1 MPPKSKAK
9 SVSAECDLCC
19 QQFQK
24 DNERLKCEGA
34 CGAVVHRYCAGV
46 TRAHFDK
53 IHKGQATFVCQYCEL
68 SLSKAVHQQLQSE
81 LQALKEQLTEVKR
94 VLQTDTA
101 ADRITGIQDIAP
113 PAATAPLANR
123 CDNSETPALATEF
136 QALRKEFDA
145 LRAVI
150 DGNYNPRSYAQVTAG
165 LHSQRGKRN
174 RKKAQVEDK
183 QGVTFASTSSTSTT
197 TSSAN
202 PDPQVNRAKERVIGS
217 RKIWGTLKSTT
228 TAAVSSTLAK
238 LTSVQPETQ
247 VQVKRKYKLSDKK
260 TVRWWFVVRGT
271 EEVLTKI
278 ENEWERVSLQTNWK
292 MEPVLRFQ
300 SAVDSAESQ
309 SAADSAESQSATVS
323 AESQSA
329 TVSAES
335 PSETTSQPFLGE
347 V

>member
-1 MPPKSKAK
+1 MLSVQSGKYLARTLLTDGVLYGCTIYYQEKSFDEIEKLLFVSFRSARRYVALFYETGEVSPVSQQHGPPRTLDSFEEMTLIQSLLNKPDMYLEELRQELLQ
-9 SVSAECDLCC
+9 VT
-19 QQFQK
+19 
-24 DNERLKCEGA
+24 
-34 CGAVVHRYCAGV
+34 GV
-46 TRAHFDK
+46 E
-53 IHKGQATFVCQYCEL
+53 V
-68 SLSKAVHQQLQSE
+68 SLSTVCRT
-81 LQALKEQLTEVKR
+81 LKREDFSRKR
-94 VLQTDTA
+94 
-101 ADRITGIQDIAP
+101 
-113 PAATAPLANR
+113 
-123 CDNSETPALATEF
+123 
-136 QALRKEFDA
+136 LR
-145 LRAVI
+145 
-150 DGNYNPRSYAQVTAG
+150 
-165 LHSQRGKRN
+165 H
-174 RKKAQVEDK
+174 K

>member
-1 MPPKSKAK
+1 MSPP
-9 SVSAECDLCC
+9 
-19 QQFQK
+19 
-24 DNERLKCEGA
+24 
-34 CGAVVHRYCAGV
+34 
-46 TRAHFDK
+46 
-53 IHKGQATFVCQYCEL
+53 
-68 SLSKAVHQQLQSE
+68 
-81 LQALKEQLTEVKR
+81 
-94 VLQTDTA
+94 TDTA
-101 ADRITGIQDIAP
+101 ADRITGIQDIAL
-113 PAATAPLANR
+113 PAATAPPANR
-123 CDNSETPALATEF
+123 SGDNSETPALATEF

-165 LHSQRGKRN
+165 LHSQRGKRT

-183 QGVTFASTSSTSTT
+183 QQQQGVTFASTSTSTT

-202 PDPQVNRAKERVIGS
+202 PDPPVNRAKERVIGS

-300 SAVDSAESQ
+300 SA
-309 SAADSAESQSATVS
+309 ADSAESQSATVS
-323 AESQSA
+323 AESS
-329 TVSAES
+329 
-335 PSETTSQPFLGE
+335 SETTAQPFLGE
-347 V
+347 D

>member
-1 MPPKSKAK
+1 MSGSPVSRVQRAEMPPKSKAK

-101 ADRITGIQDIAP
+101 ADRITGIQDIAL

-183 QGVTFASTSSTSTT
+183 QG
-197 TSSAN
+197 
-202 PDPQVNRAKERVIGS
+202 
-217 RKIWGTLKSTT
+217 LH
-228 TAAVSSTLAK
+228 LH
-238 LTSVQPETQ
+238 LH
-247 VQVKRKYKLSDKK
+247 L
-260 TVRWWFVVRGT
+260 
-271 EEVLTKI
+271 L
-278 ENEWERVSLQTNWK
+278 LLLL
-292 MEPVLRFQ
+292 PVLLIQ
-300 SAVDSAESQ
+300 THQ
-309 SAADSAESQSATVS
+309 
-323 AESQSA
+323 
-329 TVSAES
+329 
-335 PSETTSQPFLGE
+335 
-347 V
+347 

>member
-1 MPPKSKAK
+1 M
-9 SVSAECDLCC
+9 
-19 QQFQK
+19 
-24 DNERLKCEGA
+24 
-34 CGAVVHRYCAGV
+34 
-46 TRAHFDK
+46 
-53 IHKGQATFVCQYCEL
+53 
-68 SLSKAVHQQLQSE
+68 
-81 LQALKEQLTEVKR
+81 
-94 VLQTDTA
+94 
-101 ADRITGIQDIAP
+101 

-123 CDNSETPALATEF
+123 CDNSETPTFATEF

-165 LHSQRGKRN
+165 LHSQRRKRN
-174 RKKAQVEDK
+174 RKKAQVEGK
-183 QGVTFASTSSTSTT
+183 QQQQGVTFASTSTSSTSTT

-202 PDPQVNRAKERVIGS
+202 PDQPVNRAKERVIGS

-300 SAVDSAESQ
+300 SA
-309 SAADSAESQSATVS
+309 ADSAESQSATVS
-323 AESQSA
+323 SDL
-329 TVSAES
+329 
-335 PSETTSQPFLGE
+335 QPL
-347 V
+347 

>member
-1 MPPKSKAK
+1 MYGPGFIPPLQSRRVQRTKMPPKSKAK

-101 ADRITGIQDIAP
+101 ADRITGIQDIAL

-123 CDNSETPALATEF
+123 CDNSETHALATEF

-202 PDPQVNRAKERVIGS
+202 PDPPVNRAKERVIGS

-247 VQVKRKYKLSDKK
+247 V
-260 TVRWWFVVRGT
+260 
-271 EEVLTKI
+271 
-278 ENEWERVSLQTNWK
+278 
-292 MEPVLRFQ
+292 
-300 SAVDSAESQ
+300 
-309 SAADSAESQSATVS
+309 
-323 AESQSA
+323 
-329 TVSAES
+329 
-335 PSETTSQPFLGE
+335 
-347 V
+347 

>member
-1 MPPKSKAK
+1 M
-9 SVSAECDLCC
+9 
-19 QQFQK
+19 
-24 DNERLKCEGA
+24 
-34 CGAVVHRYCAGV
+34 
-46 TRAHFDK
+46 
-53 IHKGQATFVCQYCEL
+53 
-68 SLSKAVHQQLQSE
+68 
-81 LQALKEQLTEVKR
+81 
-94 VLQTDTA
+94 
-101 ADRITGIQDIAP
+101 

-123 CDNSETPALATEF
+123 CDNSETPTFATEF

-165 LHSQRGKRN
+165 LHSQRGKRT

-183 QGVTFASTSSTSTT
+183 QQQQGVTSASTSSTSTT

-202 PDPQVNRAKERVIGS
+202 PDPPVNRAKERVIGS

-300 SAVDSAESQ
+300 SA
-309 SAADSAESQSATVS
+309 ADSAESQSATVS
-323 AESQSA
+323 SDL
-329 TVSAES
+329 
-335 PSETTSQPFLGE
+335 QPL
-347 V
+347 

>member
-19 QQFQK
+19 QQFEK

-81 LQALKEQLTEVKR
+81 LQALKEQLAEVKR

-101 ADRITGIQDIAP
+101 ANRITGIQGIAL
-113 PAATAPLANR
+113 PAATAPPANR
-123 CDNSETPALATEF
+123 SGDNSETPALATEF
-136 QALRKEFDA
+136 QTLRKEFDA

-150 DGNYNPRSYAQVTAG
+150 DGNYNPRSYATAG
-165 LHSQRGKRN
+165 LHNQKGKRT
-174 RKKAQVEDK
+174 RKKARVEDK
-183 QGVTFASTSSTSTT
+183 RQQQGDTSAPTSTSSTSTT

-202 PDPQVNRAKERVIGS
+202 PDPPVNRAKERVTGS
-217 RKIWGTLKSTT
+217 RKIWGTLRSTT

-238 LTSVQPETQ
+238 LTSVQSETQ

-260 TVRWWFVVRGT
+260 TVRWWFIVRGT

-292 MEPVLRFQ
+292 IEPVLRFQ
-300 SAVDSAESQ
+300 PATDSAES
-309 SAADSAESQSATVS
+309 ESQSSTD
-323 AESQSA
+323 
-329 TVSAES
+329 SAES
-335 PSETTSQPFLGE
+335 PSETTAQSFLGGD
-347 V
+347 